1 MPTLKQ
7 RGRQHV
13 PYPGALFY
21 LEDGNNTILPYI
33 VSVESATQTWF
44 GKDVRQP
51 LRQNGRHAL
60 AFRQPPDY
68 ATRVALIQFGRR
80 RKT

>member
-1 MPTLKQ
+1 MFLNLAPSS
-7 RGRQHV
+7 
-13 PYPGALFY
+13 Y

-51 LRQNGRHAL
+51 LRQNGRHVL
-60 AFRQPPDY
+60 AFRQP
-68 ATRVALIQFGRR
+68 LIPQGECRSLSSGGGAR
-80 RKT
+80 CDILSPR